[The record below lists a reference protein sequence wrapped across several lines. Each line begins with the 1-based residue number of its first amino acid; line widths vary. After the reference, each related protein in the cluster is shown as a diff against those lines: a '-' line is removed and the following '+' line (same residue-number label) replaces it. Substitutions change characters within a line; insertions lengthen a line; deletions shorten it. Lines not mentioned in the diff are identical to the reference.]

1 MIWPNILHYINTSR
15 FSLDKE
21 PIHEQVHRHDRPCSQ
36 THYGP
41 GSTGQWPH
49 PPHCTAGKPVVEER
63 RCLEVVKS
71 SRKVTGKLIKRN
83 PSIAVAVAAV
93 SVGLAGYMIYRKYKM
108 NHKKKIVINGK
119 GEHMLNE
126 HADHVEVRRSIHRHR
141 SAAAPTDNNSG

>member
-1 MIWPNILHYINTSR
+1 MT
-15 FSLDKE
+15 
-21 PIHEQVHRHDRPCSQ
+21 DRALKHTMDLAQQANDRIRRTAPQASQ
-36 THYGP
+36 WLKSG
-41 GSTGQWPH
+41 
-49 PPHCTAGKPVVEER
+49 AA
-63 RCLEVVKS
+63 LEVVKS

>member
-1 MIWPNILHYINTSR
+1 MNKFTAMT
-15 FSLDKE
+15 
-21 PIHEQVHRHDRPCSQ
+21 DRALKHTMDLAQQANDRIRRTAPQASQ
-36 THYGP
+36 WLKSG
-41 GSTGQWPH
+41 
-49 PPHCTAGKPVVEER
+49 AA
-63 RCLEVVKS
+63 LEVVKS